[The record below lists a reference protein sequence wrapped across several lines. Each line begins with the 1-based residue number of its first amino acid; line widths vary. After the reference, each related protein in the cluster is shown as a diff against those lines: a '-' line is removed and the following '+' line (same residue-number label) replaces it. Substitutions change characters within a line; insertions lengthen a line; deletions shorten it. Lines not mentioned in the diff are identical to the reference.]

1 MSVLIILNEAPYGN
15 ERSYNGLRL
24 AMALGKKEAPVTVFL
39 IADAVACAKQGQKV
53 PQGYYSIERML
64 KAVLHNGEV
73 LLCGSCTDTRGL
85 AEEEVVRGAR
95 RSTMDELAE
104 RTLNAD
110 KILVF

>member
-1 MSVLIILNEAPYGN
+1 MSVLIILNEPPYGN

-24 AMALGKKEAPVTVFL
+24 AMALAQKETQVTVFL
-39 IADAVACAKQGQKV
+39 LVDAVACAKQGQIV

-64 KAVLHNGEV
+64 KGVLRSGEV
-73 LLCGSCTDTRGL
+73 LLCGSCMDARGL
-85 AEEEVVRGAR
+85 AEEELVQGTR

-110 KILVF
+110 KVLVF